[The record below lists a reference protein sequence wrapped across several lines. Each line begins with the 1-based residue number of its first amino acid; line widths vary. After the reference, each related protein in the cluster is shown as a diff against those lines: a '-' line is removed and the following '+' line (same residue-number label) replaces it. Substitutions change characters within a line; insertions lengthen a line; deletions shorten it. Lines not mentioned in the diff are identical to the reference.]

1 MMVAFVVAL
10 MAHGVIGG
18 LDVILNHELIV
29 GLPQRPNAGPE
40 QRLHAAREFLF
51 AAIFF
56 SLAWHAWHG
65 AWVWW
70 IAALFTAEV
79 GVSLCDMV
87 VEGDTR
93 VLPVTE
99 RVLHVFLFTNLG
111 VVMALLGLTLVDW
124 HAMPTALVPTNYGWA
139 SWVMSGMG
147 LGSLA
152 WGCRDGVNVLQRLR
166 GAKYA

>member
-1 MMVAFVVAL
+1 MAVFVYAL

-29 GLPQRPNAGPE
+29 RLPRQPTAGPE
-40 QRLHAAREFLF
+40 QRLHTAREFLF

-56 SLAWHAWHG
+56 SLAWHGWHG
-65 AWVWW
+65 QWVWW
-70 IAALFTAEV
+70 IAALFLAEC
-79 GVSLCDMV
+79 GVSLRDMV

-93 VLPVTE
+93 VLPVPE

-111 VVMALLGLTLVDW
+111 VVMALLAMALIEW
-124 HAMPTALVPTNYGWA
+124 HALPTSVVRVDYGWA

-152 WGCRDGVNVLQRLR
+152 WALRDGLNVLRRIQ
-166 GAKYA
+166 GKTYA